1 MSLRLVKQQLSALS
15 SIAEE
20 LAHQPGKDKGSTKV
34 IRKKDKVKKK
44 QHKKGKAAAKKALS
58 EEEIERRNLDYYKK
72 TTTTTSKATEAMN
85 QALALLPGSGGS
97 STQIK
102 SH

>member
-15 SIAEE
+15 NIAEE
-20 LAHQPGKDKGSTKV
+20 VTHQPGKDKGSLKG

-44 QHKKGKAAAKKALS
+44 QHKKGNAAAKKALS
-58 EEEIERRNLDYYKK
+58 EEEILRRNLEYYKK

-85 QALALLPGSGGS
+85 QVCIL
-97 STQIK
+97 
-102 SH
+102 

>member
-15 SIAEE
+15 NIAEE
-20 LAHQPGKDKGSTKV
+20 STDQPGKDKNSLKV

-44 QHKKGKAAAKKALS
+44 QHKKGNAAAKKALS
-58 EEEIERRNLDYYKK
+58 EEEIERRNLEYYKK
-72 TTTTTSKATEAMN
+72 TATSTSKVTEAMT